1 MAISLREELLSEFL
15 VCYPIA
21 DMRTM
26 CMITDGWSSDKPFAK
41 NALNRG
47 SYTIRSMVTRKLMS
61 SRSDGYYSL
70 YKKAADE
77 YYDLEPFYTINGN
90 AKTRKR
96 VAGVAWIASV
106 MKAMGVSLDY
116 DEKKMSFACSTVWRR
131 LNPAVS
137 NTSRYAGVLNLCAE
151 KYAVYDVSDV
161 AMLWQREAE
170 ESLFTETPR
179 NKNVALDGILMLAD
193 KPLTEQTIDITL
205 RSLKNNSGWRKP
217 KIKQFSLSGVAPI
230 AVSKSFKKAYLM
242 NYEDFANQYVVKYLL
257 KYTPARKWLEQF
269 FDGRL
274 RLSSEK
280 NFDCTIDGKKA
291 FLYLQNDILK
301 LIKMINCRGME
312 NPIIIVCDYRLRG
325 IIDFFFEGKAG
336 MYVVPKEFYEKWRI
350 DNNGQNK
357 LTAIERI
364 TNSVRNNK
372 SS

>member
-15 VCYPIA
+15 VRYPVA

-26 CMITDGWSSDKPFAK
+26 CMVTDGWSSDKPFAK

-47 SYTIRSMVTRKLMS
+47 SYTVRSMVTRKLMS

-70 YKKAADE
+70 YKKVADE

-90 AKTRKR
+90 GKTRKR
-96 VAGVAWIASV
+96 VAGVAWIAAV
-106 MKAMGVSLDY
+106 MKAMGVALDY
-116 DEKKMSFACSTVWRR
+116 DERKMSFACSTVWRR

-151 KYAVYDVSDV
+151 KYAVYDVSDT

-179 NKNVALDGILMLAD
+179 NRNVALDGILMLTD
-193 KPLTEQTIDITL
+193 KSLTEQTIDIAL
-205 RSLKNNSGWRKP
+205 RSIKNNSGWRKP
-217 KIKQFSLSGVAPI
+217 KIKQFSLSGIAPI
-230 AVSKSFKKAYLM
+230 TVSKSFKKAYLM
-242 NYEDFANQYVVKYLL
+242 NYEDFTNQFVIMYLL
-257 KYTPARKWLEQF
+257 KYTAAHRWLEQF

-274 RLSSEK
+274 RLSADEG
-280 NFDCTIDGKKA
+280 FDCTIDGKKA

-301 LIKMINCRGME
+301 LIKLINYQDTG
-312 NPIIIVCDYRLRG
+312 NPIIIVCDYRLEE
-325 IIDFFFEGKAG
+325 IINFFFEGKAEIHI
-336 MYVVPKEFYEKWRI
+336 VPEAFYEKRRI

-364 TNSVRNNK
+364 AISVTKNK
-372 SS
+372 